1 MSSSGENARALTLAL
16 LAGRAEGATICPSE
30 VARALA
36 AAARKADWRGEM
48 ANVHQAVDGL
58 VAEGLVRLSW
68 KGEAKRVREGAYR
81 IGRLVSP
88 EAPKDRRG

>member
-1 MSSSGENARALTLAL
+1 MDDEARTRMSSSGSAGAVTLAL

-36 AAARKADWRGEM
+36 AAAGKADWRGEM
-48 ANVHQAVDGL
+48 AGVHQAVDAL

-68 KGEAKRVREGAYR
+68 RGEAKPVREGPYR
-81 IGRLVSP
+81 IGRCL
-88 EAPKDRRG
+88 R